1 MEIEDILERA
11 ALKIFVARIF
21 LSRREETAQER
32 QYSLNAFLIPF
43 FEESIV

>member
-11 ALKIFVARIF
+11 AYIFVARIF
-21 LSRREETAQER
+21 LSRREETAQEG

>member
-1 MEIEDILERA
+1 MEIEAIFERA
-11 ALKIFVARIF
+11 ALKNFVARIF
-21 LSRREETAQER
+21 LSRREETAQEG